1 MKGII
6 KSNHQETEITTPITD
21 SNKISI
27 FNYVN
32 KSNLMLASIKEPLSV
47 NSYKLL
53 DLYLSMLEES
63 KSEDGALVIRKKDF
77 ENMLGVERIRTE
89 YLNKW
94 CDELFNLK
102 IAVGINPDKNSEL
115 PVHMFSYFG
124 VIVDE
129 DSGQTVIAAKYNQD
143 AKNMFFDNGAIN
155 SIKYQLKVTVNLKSE
170 LSIRLYIYLRS
181 NLFFYSNG
189 DFRRKW
195 EIPFDKLRKEM
206 CCGKAYKDNF
216 KEFNRRIFS
225 KAQAEINEKTDL
237 AFEYKY
243 NRVTQSISFE
253 IKRFDKTIF
262 VKESGCSTEPE
273 VEISEE
279 EAKKLQLQAKVET
292 QIDFESL
299 VADGYSEKYLNLI
312 VKTICEVKSK
322 ASNSKSKISG
332 VSIPTKEVTDKFDSL
347 AKEHI
352 AYVLDTLEVARKT
365 TKIANIKSY
374 LKTMLFNA
382 DEAFVTNE
390 SCKTA
395 QSSSSSSGKK
405 SSNASYSIDDLKKLD
420 YIDSI

>member
-6 KSNHQETEITTPITD
+6 KSNNQETEITTPITD

-143 AKNMFFDNGAIN
+143 AKNMFFDNGAIK
-155 SIKYQLKVTVNLKSE
+155 SIKYQLKVTVNLKS
-170 LSIRLYIYLRS
+170 
-181 NLFFYSNG
+181 
-189 DFRRKW
+189 
-195 EIPFDKLRKEM
+195 
-206 CCGKAYKDNF
+206 
-216 KEFNRRIFS
+216 
-225 KAQAEINEKTDL
+225 
-237 AFEYKY
+237 
-243 NRVTQSISFE
+243 
-253 IKRFDKTIF
+253 
-262 VKESGCSTEPE
+262 
-273 VEISEE
+273 
-279 EAKKLQLQAKVET
+279 
-292 QIDFESL
+292 
-299 VADGYSEKYLNLI
+299 
-312 VKTICEVKSK
+312 
-322 ASNSKSKISG
+322 
-332 VSIPTKEVTDKFDSL
+332 
-347 AKEHI
+347 
-352 AYVLDTLEVARKT
+352 
-365 TKIANIKSY
+365 
-374 LKTMLFNA
+374 
-382 DEAFVTNE
+382 
-390 SCKTA
+390 
-395 QSSSSSSGKK
+395 
-405 SSNASYSIDDLKKLD
+405 
-420 YIDSI
+420 

>member
-1 MKGII
+1 MKGTI
-6 KSNHQETEITTPITD
+6 KSNNRETEITTPITD

-77 ENMLGVERIRTE
+77 ENMLRVERLRTE

-216 KEFNRRIFS
+216 KEFNRRIFL

-322 ASNSKSKISG
+322 ASNSKNKISG

-347 AKEHI
+347 TKEHI
-352 AYVLDTLEVARKT
+352 AYVLDTLEAARKT

>member
-1 MKGII
+1 
-6 KSNHQETEITTPITD
+6 
-21 SNKISI
+21 
-27 FNYVN
+27 
-32 KSNLMLASIKEPLSV
+32 MLASIKEPLSV

-262 VKESGCSTEPE
+262 VKESGCSTDPE

-322 ASNSKSKISG
+322 ALNSKSKISG

-347 AKEHI
+347 TKEHI

>member
-6 KSNHQETEITTPITD
+6 KSNDQETEITTPITD

-32 KSNLMLASIKEPLSV
+32 KSNLMLASIREPLSV

-63 KSEDGALVIRKKDF
+63 KSENGALVIRKKDF
-77 ENMLGVERIRTE
+77 ENILGVERIRTE

-102 IAVGINPDKNSEL
+102 IAVGINPDKGSEL

-155 SIKYQLKVTVNLKSE
+155 SIKYQLKVTLNLKRE

-181 NLFFYSNG
+181 NLFFYKNG

-195 EIPFDKLRKEM
+195 EISFDKLRKEM

-216 KEFNRRIFS
+216 KDFNDKVLK
-225 KAQAEINEKTDL
+225 KAQAEINQKTDL
-237 AFEYKY
+237 TFEYKY
-243 NRVTQSISFE
+243 NRATQNISIE
-253 IKRFDKTIF
+253 IKQFDKTIF
-262 VKESGCSTEPE
+262 VEESGCSIKPE
-273 VEISEE
+273 IEISEE
-279 EAKKLQLQAKVET
+279 EAKNLRLQAKIET

-299 VADGYSEKYLNLI
+299 IAEGYSEKYLDLI
-312 VKTICEVKSK
+312 VKTICEIESK
-322 ASNSKSKISG
+322 APNSKSKISG
-332 VSIPTKEVTDKFDSL
+332 VSLSTKEVVDKFDCL
-347 AKEHI
+347 TKEQI
-352 AYVLDTLEVARKT
+352 AYVLDTLEVTKKT
-365 TKIANIKSY
+365 TRISNIRSY
-374 LKTMLFNA
+374 LRTMLYNA
-382 DEAFVTNE
+382 DEFIVLNE
-390 SCKTA
+390 SCKNE
-395 QSSSSSSGKK
+395 SCNIEEEKRGDK
-405 SSNASYSIDDLKKLD
+405 SYDISKIQMLD

>member
-1 MKGII
+1 
-6 KSNHQETEITTPITD
+6 
-21 SNKISI
+21 
-27 FNYVN
+27 
-32 KSNLMLASIKEPLSV
+32 MLASIKEPLSV

-322 ASNSKSKISG
+322 SSNSKSKISG

-347 AKEHI
+347 TKEHI

-395 QSSSSSSGKK
+395 QSSSSGKK

>member
-1 MKGII
+1 
-6 KSNHQETEITTPITD
+6 
-21 SNKISI
+21 
-27 FNYVN
+27 
-32 KSNLMLASIKEPLSV
+32 
-47 NSYKLL
+47 
-53 DLYLSMLEES
+53 
-63 KSEDGALVIRKKDF
+63 
-77 ENMLGVERIRTE
+77 
-89 YLNKW
+89 
-94 CDELFNLK
+94 
-102 IAVGINPDKNSEL
+102 
-115 PVHMFSYFG
+115 
-124 VIVDE
+124 
-129 DSGQTVIAAKYNQD
+129 
-143 AKNMFFDNGAIN
+143 
-155 SIKYQLKVTVNLKSE
+155 
-170 LSIRLYIYLRS
+170 
-181 NLFFYSNG
+181 
-189 DFRRKW
+189 
-195 EIPFDKLRKEM
+195 M

-216 KEFNRRIFS
+216 KEFNRRIFL

-322 ASNSKSKISG
+322 ASNSKNKISG

-347 AKEHI
+347 TKEHI
-352 AYVLDTLEVARKT
+352 AYVLDTLEAARKT